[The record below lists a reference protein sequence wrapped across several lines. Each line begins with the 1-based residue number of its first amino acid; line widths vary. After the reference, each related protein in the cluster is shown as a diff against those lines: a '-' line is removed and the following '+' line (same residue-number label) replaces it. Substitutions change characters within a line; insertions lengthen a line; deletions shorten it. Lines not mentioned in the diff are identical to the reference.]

1 MHTHECVH
9 LCAPLWA
16 CVWLVV
22 QVIGFVSIGPI
33 GAIFGAG
40 APVDAWYPLNDS
52 KVRSGYLAVA
62 DQPCP
67 SRVAL
72 QRLAALHRPSCGVI
86 MGLCVPL
93 SQQVVCSLEEW

>member
-1 MHTHECVH
+1 MG
-9 LCAPLWA
+9 LCTP
-16 CVWLVV
+16 V

-62 DQPCP
+62 QLCP
-67 SRVAL
+67 DRVVHWGL
-72 QRLAALHRPSCGVI
+72 TALHRPSCGVI

-93 SQQVVCSLEEW
+93 SQQVVFSPEEW